1 MTGESRRIVVKVGT
15 AVVSR
20 SDGRLALGR
29 LGALVETLCELA
41 DAGHQVLLVSS
52 GSVGVGAARLGL
64 ERPTEL
70 ADRQAAAATGQGSLI
85 ALYDGLFRRQG
96 RYCAQVLLTESDF
109 HHRAHYLNLAQALER
124 LLQLGLVPVINEN
137 DVVSTTELALAPGA
151 SGRRAVFGDNDRLG
165 ALVAGN
171 LGADLL
177 VLLTDVDAVYTAPP
191 SRPDAERIAVM
202 SRSVDFEAGSAG
214 TRGTGGIASK
224 VRAARIAASAG
235 VDTVIASGLV
245 PGVLHRVLAG
255 DDVGTRFPA
264 EPGMNRRRRWIAF
277 ATAPAGRL
285 VVNAGAADAL
295 LNGRASLLWPGITAV
310 EGVFESG
317 AVVEVAAA
325 GRVIARGI
333 VGKPSTA
340 LIEGLGVSRGVVLH
354 RDDLALLEAAA
365 GTSESLESLDAR
377 ESREVESA
385 DDP

>member
-1 MTGESRRIVVKVGT
+1 MKEGKRIVVKVGT

-20 SDGRLALGR
+20 PDGRLALGR
-29 LGALVETLCELA
+29 LGALVEVLCELA
-41 DAGHQVLLVSS
+41 EAGHQVLLVSS
-52 GSVGVGAARLGL
+52 GSVGVGAARLGI

-165 ALVAGN
+165 ALVASN

-177 VLLTDVDAVYTAPP
+177 VLLTDVDGVYTAPP
-191 SRPDAERIAVM
+191 SRPDAQRIAVM
-202 SRSVDFEAGSAG
+202 DRSVRFEAGSANA
-214 TRGTGGIASK
+214 RGTGGIASK
-224 VRAARIAASAG
+224 VRAAQIAASAG
-235 VDTVIASGLV
+235 VDTVIASGLA
-245 PGVLHRVLAG
+245 PEVLRRILAG
-255 DDVGTRFPA
+255 EDVGTRFPA

-285 VVNAGAADAL
+285 VVNPGAKNAV
-295 LNGRASLLWPGITAV
+295 LNGTASLLWPGITAV
-310 EGVFESG
+310 QGVFESG
-317 AVVEVAAA
+317 AVVEVATDDT
-325 GRVIARGI
+325 VFARGI
-333 VGKPSTA
+333 VGLDSAALTA
-340 LIEGLGVSRGVVLH
+340 GLGQSRGVVLH
-354 RDDLALLEAAA
+354 RDDLAVLVPTR
-365 GTSESLESLDAR
+365 TSEDG
-377 ESREVESA
+377 
-385 DDP
+385 